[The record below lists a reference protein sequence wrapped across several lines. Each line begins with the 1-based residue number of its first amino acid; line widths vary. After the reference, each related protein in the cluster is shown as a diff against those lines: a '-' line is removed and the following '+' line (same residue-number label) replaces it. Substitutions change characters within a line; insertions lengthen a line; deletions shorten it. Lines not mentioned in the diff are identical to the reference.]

1 MALVLVPGPGNAP
14 VTVEDWDKINN
25 VLLAHGMNLLT
36 PNRLKAGYIQRGAA
50 VYFAGSWFVA
60 DADTAI
66 SGSETE
72 YVRLT
77 NTAGTITQE
86 YVANL
91 TGVSFNRTWN
101 GYYDSSGRLYLFDAV
116 KAYGAGAIGELATLA
131 DWMPNT
137 YLAKV
142 LGRDMNQYWSEAL
155 ASDLPSN
162 WSSALRTAL
171 QTGQLYKMFGLEAMT
186 TLTGA
191 GAYYV
196 PTNVFRLHVKLQGPG
211 AAGGGGGINS
221 PGQGGDSGKVVEFDL
236 NVTPGQMI
244 TYSCNASTTVFGGY
258 TANGG
263 GGFQGHRGAGNYG
276 GHGGGY
282 GGGQGGLLNGSGGAG
297 AANTGGGGGGGGP
310 VPSGATVTTT
320 AGGAGA
326 LGNIVLS

>member
-36 PNRLKAGYIQRGAA
+36 PNRLKAGYIQRGS
-50 VYFAGSWFVA
+50 VVFFAGSWFVA

-66 SGSETE
+66 TGSATE
-72 YVRLT
+72 YVMLT

-131 DWMPNT
+131 DWIPNG

-142 LGRDMNQYWSEAL
+142 LGRDMNQHWSDAL
-155 ASDLPSN
+155 AFDLSAN
-162 WSSALRTAL
+162 WSSALRTTL
-171 QTGQLYKMFGLEAMT
+171 MTGQLYKLFGLEAMT

-196 PTNVFRLHVKLQGPG
+196 PTNVYRLRVKLQGPG
-211 AAGGGGGINS
+211 AAGSNGGVNS
-221 PGQGGDSGKVVEFDL
+221 PGQGGDSGQVVEFDL

-263 GGFQGHRGAGNYG
+263 GGFQGHRGVGSGG

-282 GGGQGGLLNGSGGAG
+282 GGGQGGVLNGAGLAG
-297 AANTGGGGGGGGP
+297 AANTGAGGGGGGASNTTNAP
-310 VPSGATVTTT
+310 TT